1 MFRPENI
8 PAFAAE
14 YLGGASPDD
23 PRASPVYADLRGL
36 PPMLLQV
43 GSTELLLDD
52 SRRVHERVI
61 ATGGESR
68 LSIYDDVHH
77 GWQMLTA
84 FVPEARSALGEAAAF
99 IRRHLG
105 VR

>member
-1 MFRPENI
+1 
-8 PAFAAE
+8 
-14 YLGGASPDD
+14 
-23 PRASPVYADLRGL
+23 
-36 PPMLLQV
+36 MLFQV

-61 ATGGESR
+61 ATGGESQ

-84 FVPEARSALGEAAAF
+84 VVPEARSALGEAAAF
-99 IRRHLG
+99 IRRHLDQG
-105 VR
+105 ATTPTRAS